1 MTALPRPA
9 EASAAALHEWRKQAL
24 NTILYVVLVLGGIAL
39 LAEIIR
45 SLGLERYDRVIAF
58 SAVYLT
64 MAGITFVRRLGF
76 VVRGGAL
83 LLACYGLAIN
93 DLVSYSQLGDGNIYL
108 FAFVTLTALLFGVRP
123 AIVALVL
130 SLLTMGGI
138 FWALATG
145 RITPGVVMTL
155 PGLTDPM
162 ALLDTWATYLLL
174 IGMIIGAL
182 LSLIL
187 RLSQSLQQAAN
198 AREQAEHAAREAQA
212 AREQAEE
219 HAAALATQRDQ
230 LSDTEALLRDVVATL
245 ETPTIGLADGV
256 LLAPLVGTID
266 SQRAQSI
273 TERLLT
279 EASAQQADTVVIDI
293 AGVAA
298 VDTQVA
304 HALVQATRA
313 LRLLGCRVVFSG
325 ISASVAQT
333 LTRLGVALDEMQI
346 VRSPRE
352 ITGRE
357 QAR

>member
-1 MTALPRPA
+1 
-9 EASAAALHEWRKQAL
+9 
-24 NTILYVVLVLGGIAL
+24 
-39 LAEIIR
+39 
-45 SLGLERYDRVIAF
+45 
-58 SAVYLT
+58 
-64 MAGITFVRRLGF
+64 
-76 VVRGGAL
+76 
-83 LLACYGLAIN
+83 
-93 DLVSYSQLGDGNIYL
+93 
-108 FAFVTLTALLFGVRP
+108 
-123 AIVALVL
+123 
-130 SLLTMGGI
+130 
-138 FWALATG
+138 
-145 RITPGVVMTL
+145 
-155 PGLTDPM
+155 
-162 ALLDTWATYLLL
+162 LLL

-182 LSLIL
+182 LWLIL